1 MARPYQK
8 RNSTSIGFL
17 WIRKLMLSAFIFSMG
32 YLTAS
37 FLDVQQLSAWFS
49 KLTVDKN
56 STSKARLT
64 TEQAQLP
71 KPKLEFYTLLTK
83 HHTNNIIV
91 PKPLVPASAETV
103 ATVEPPVNKVNAAL
117 ALAVKNEVKVVAR
130 LPAPFTATAQPA
142 LASKSASTYTIQ
154 IAAFRTREDAEHL
167 KASLLL
173 KGFEASVQAIAAQRV
188 TWFRVMVGPFASR
201 EQAEKMQTVLATR
214 QRVSGMI
221 RKMDV

>member
-8 RNSTSIGFL
+8 RNSTSTGFQWL
-17 WIRKLMLSAFIFSMG
+17 RKLMLSAFVFSMG
-32 YLTAS
+32 YLSAS

-49 KLTVDKN
+49 KLAVDKN
-56 STSKARLT
+56 ATNTARSTS
-64 TEQAQLP
+64 EQAQLP

-83 HHTNNIIV
+83 HHANKMIA
-91 PKPLVPASAETV
+91 PKPLVPVHAEAV
-103 ATVEPPVNKVNAAL
+103 AVVEPVNKLTVAL
-117 ALAVKNEVKVVAR
+117 APAVKDEVKVVAR
-130 LPAPFTATAQPA
+130 LPAPFTAPAQAPIVN
-142 LASKSASTYTIQ
+142 KSVSTYTIQ
-154 IAAFRTREDAEHL
+154 VAAFRTRADAEHM

-173 KGFEASVQAIAAQRV
+173 KGFEANVQAIAAQRV